1 MSQNFLSQ
9 VKKSNLSQMPTL
21 LQTRTYL
28 LLFFFR
34 LGAQLLVDELDQIVL
49 VPAAAVLLS
58 RIVSAILCSK

>member
-1 MSQNFLSQ
+1 
-9 VKKSNLSQMPTL
+9 MPTL